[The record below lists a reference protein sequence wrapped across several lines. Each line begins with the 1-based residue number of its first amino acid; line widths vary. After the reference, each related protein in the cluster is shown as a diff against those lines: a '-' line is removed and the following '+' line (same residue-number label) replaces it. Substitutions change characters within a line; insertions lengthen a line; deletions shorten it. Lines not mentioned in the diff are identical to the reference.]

1 MVVAVLTYPE
11 ALERIAS
18 LPVSVRREQ
27 VAASAAYG
35 RVLAEPVRMDR
46 DQPSFDRATMDG
58 YAVALSGD
66 QRSFR
71 VVATVLAGQHYEK
84 TVEPGDCVRIMTGAP
99 CPGGTTVVP
108 IERTDGGAEVV
119 EIEAA
124 ALIPD
129 KNIARQGEDARAGD
143 AVLKAGT
150 RLGPATVS
158 AAAMAGCGLLEVYAM
173 PRVAIVTTGDEVG
186 GSGPAGI
193 HDSNGPLLLA
203 LCAGLGLS
211 AQRVHCRDE
220 PEALEQALRASAESA
235 EVVVTVGGV
244 SMGTHD
250 LVPGC
255 AERAGFVQVFHK
267 VAVQPGKPVLVSQH
281 ASGALLAGLPG
292 NPVSVLATAHLFL
305 APMLGR
311 FLDGWTPP
319 WLELPIAV
327 AKQHRG
333 RRHLFLPASLGD
345 GGVRPVDWNG
355 SGDLLAAATGDGL
368 VELPVGCNYAPG
380 DRVRFLPFLG
390 HVTGERAAG
399 RARDADG
406 ECC

>member
-1 MVVAVLTYPE
+1 MLTYSE
-11 ALERIAS
+11 ALMRIAS
-18 LPVSVRREQ
+18 LQVPIRRER
-27 VAASAAYG
+27 VAVSAAYG
-35 RVLAEPVRMDR
+35 RVLAEPVCMDR

-58 YAVALSGD
+58 YAVVLDGD
-66 QRSFR
+66 RASFQ
-71 VVATVLAGQHYEK
+71 VAGTVLAGQHYEG
-84 TVEPGDCVRIMTGAP
+84 VLEPGQCVRIMTGAP
-99 CPGGTTVVP
+99 CPTGTTVVP
-108 IERTDGGAEVV
+108 IERTDGGTEEVA
-119 EIEAA
+119 IEPQ
-124 ALIPD
+124 ALVPD

-143 AVLKAGT
+143 AVLEAGT
-150 RLGPATVS
+150 RLGTATIS
-158 AAAMAGCGLLEVYAM
+158 AAAMAGCRELEVYVM

-186 GSGPAGI
+186 GEGPAGI

-203 LCAGLGLS
+203 LSAGLGLA

-220 PEALEQALRASAESA
+220 PEALEAALRSSGETAD
-235 EVVVTVGGV
+235 VVITVGGV

-255 AERAGFVQVFHK
+255 AEKAGFAQVFHK

-292 NPVSVLATAHLFL
+292 NPVSVLATSHLFL
-305 APMLGR
+305 TPLLGL
-311 FLDGWTPP
+311 FLDGWTPQ

-333 RRHLFLPASLGD
+333 KRHLFLPASLGD
-345 GGVRPVDWNG
+345 GGVRPVEWNG

-368 VELPVGCNYAPG
+368 VELPVGCDYRPG

-390 HVTGERAAG
+390 HGIGERAAG
-399 RARDADG
+399 RARGADG